1 MKSTLSTSTRPS
13 RFVARLGKHHFA
25 HLRGVAQGMDP
36 GVSARHYLGIEHGHE
51 AVTAHRQTV
60 DAVRAVA
67 RRSSSG
73 SAWRLIGL
81 TIRPKTQDALK
92 PPQKPAG
99 SSALT
104 GRVRVLTLEE
114 FIEERDLDGWS
125 EGEVL
130 HMYTE
135 AFPPVAGETKAIDRR
150 AKLLEKQLRLLADLE
165 ELNVEI
171 PKPSD
176 MVNGWFDDLISSKL
190 IAAGVVTL
198 GQLRTAIRIAG
209 RWYGAM
215 PGIGKGKASRIAAFL
230 NVLLPV
236 EGADLRPQFA
246 LTAVA
251 SPFTPSST
259 PIFTG
264 SSTPQF
270 TPFQEIIESH
280 QTGEIFGQRDSTSIL
295 RADNDLDAT
304 RSWINA
310 RAGSKKTAVVYMRE
324 ATRLLLWLQRG
335 RSGTTYATIQ
345 VEDCLDY
352 MAFLQNIPVGWIS
365 RCKAAPFT
373 CGWAPFRGQ
382 LSQES
387 YKQTVTIVAALFQF
401 LHASGYIQAN
411 PWILINKKMG
421 DSSTSLVKQSKAI
434 SEFGFSETIRFVDN
448 QEPTSASE
456 RVRFIFMFLES
467 VGLRSMEFLN
477 ARLEHFEHQPE
488 GWVLHV
494 TGKGSKNRYA
504 FIPDQAF
511 AALQRYLRFR
521 GHGGI
526 ETADML
532 LPLLASVNDTHAH
545 IGYQAFYETVKL
557 WTLKAIRQSS
567 LPIKERTYL
576 EGASPHWLR
585 HTFGTRSVA
594 RDVAM
599 DAIQAQMGHASIKTT
614 MDIYGRAPMKRRASE
629 IGKAFTK

>member
-1 MKSTLSTSTRPS
+1 MKSTLSTPTRPT

-36 GVSARHYLGIEHGHE
+36 GITARHYLGIEHGHE

-60 DAVRAVA
+60 DAVRAIA
-67 RRSSSG
+67 RRSNVG
-73 SAWRLIGL
+73 PTWRLIGL
-81 TIRPKTQDALK
+81 TIRPKNQDALK
-92 PPQKPAG
+92 QPQRPLNSLAKG
-99 SSALT
+99 SVA
-104 GRVRVLTLEE
+104 TLDE

-125 EGEVL
+125 EAEVL
-130 HMYTE
+130 QMYTE
-135 AFPPVAGETKAIDRR
+135 AYPPIAGDTKAGDRR
-150 AKLLEKQLRLLADLE
+150 TKLFEKQLRLLSDLE

-171 PKPSD
+171 PQLSD
-176 MVNGWFDDLISSKL
+176 MVNGWYDDLTSSKL

-198 GQLRTAIRIAG
+198 GQLRTAIKIAG
-209 RWYGAM
+209 RWYNAM

-236 EGADLRPQFA
+236 DEADLRPQFA
-246 LTAVA
+246 LTAVS
-251 SPFTPSST
+251 SPFTS
-259 PIFTG
+259 FR
-264 SSTPQF
+264 
-270 TPFQEIIESH
+270 EIVEGH
-280 QTGEIFGQRDSTSIL
+280 QVGEVFGQCATTSTL

-324 ATRLLLWLQRG
+324 ATRLLLWLQRE
-335 RSGTTYATIQ
+335 RSGISYGAMT

-352 MAFLQNIPVGWIS
+352 MAFLQNIPLGWIS
-365 RCKAAPFT
+365 RRKAAPFT
-373 CGWAPFRGQ
+373 YGWAPFRGQ

-387 YKQTVTIVAALFQF
+387 YKQSITIIAALFQF
-401 LHASGYIQAN
+401 LHASGYIQVN
-411 PWILINKKMG
+411 PWTLVNKKTG
-421 DSSTSLVKQSKAI
+421 DSSVSSGVSAVKQSKAI
-434 SEFGFSETIRFVDN
+434 SEFGFSEIIRFVDN
-448 QEPTSASE
+448 QEPTAASE
-456 RVRFIFMFLES
+456 RVRFIFMFLEA

-511 AALQRYLRFR
+511 AALQRYLHFR
-521 GHGGI
+521 GHEGI

-532 LPLLASVNDTHAH
+532 LPLLASVTDTHAH

-557 WTLKAIRQSS
+557 WTVKAIRQSS
-567 LPIKERTYL
+567 LPAKERSYL

-599 DAIQAQMGHASIKTT
+599 DAIQAQMGHASTKTT

-629 IGKAFTK
+629 IGKAFT